1 MKRLITKVFFRKSYT
16 KEGSHAG
23 WYYKIGKKEFGIY
36 ESQREANAS
45 LLLRIKDYSQREQ
58 YNGIITAFQA
68 EDEGSIPFFRSE

>member
-1 MKRLITKVFFRKSYT
+1 MVMTKVYQKWSWYRTEVRS
-16 KEGSHAG
+16 G
-23 WYYKIGKKEFGIY
+23 WYYKIQNKEFGIY
-36 ESQREANAS
+36 ATEKEANAS

>member
-16 KEGSHAG
+16 KEGSQAG

-45 LLLRIKDYSQREQ
+45 LMLRLKDYS
-58 YNGIITAFQA
+58 
-68 EDEGSIPFFRSE
+68 

>member
-16 KEGSHAG
+16 KEGSQAG

-45 LLLRIKDYSQREQ
+45 LMLRLKDYSQREQ